1 MENFSVFVIK
11 DYQLIMD
18 DSVNIPSLIVN
29 DVIEAEM
36 KLIPEK
42 SRKRYLKEYELFNVV
57 NLVFIFLIFFCTCT
71 EKLMTTMFFSVCIL
85 KKQTFRTKDNY

>member
-1 MENFSVFVIK
+1 
-11 DYQLIMD
+11 MD

-29 DVIEAEM
+29 DMKEAEP

-57 NLVFIFLIFFCTCT
+57 NVVYVFPYFFC
-71 EKLMTTMFFSVCIL
+71 M
-85 KKQTFRTKDNY
+85 